1 MAINPIGSEDAGEKN
16 FNFHLGKSPSF
27 TESSAKAEGQK
38 RERLFEGMW
47 AHIFIMLLQPSFGGH
62 NLQGF
67 QSTKRLC
74 TCASNRRWYQPKFH
88 SAAFNGIFHQRGKSF
103 LRPWALGIL
112 WWLTSPSHFSISAG
126 RSRIPSFIA
135 ARRYERF
142 FMFSD
147 VRRVFLSSW
156 IPVSSSRSVFCLSG
170 FSATQYM
177 MPESADDVWC
187 CKLWLFV
194 ARESV
199 QSESIPSKILSKAM
213 TVANLSTFC
222 SSFNQ
227 KLCFLSPSLAVL
239 LLHFP

>member
-74 TCASNRRWYQPKFH
+74 TCASNRRWCQPKFH

-112 WWLTSPSHFSISAG
+112 VTSVSITFFHLSWKKSH
-126 RSRIPSFIA
+126 SF
-135 ARRYERF
+135 
-142 FMFSD
+142 
-147 VRRVFLSSW
+147 LH
-156 IPVSSSRSVFCLSG
+156 
-170 FSATQYM
+170 
-177 MPESADDVWC
+177 C
-187 CKLWLFV
+187 CTPIRK
-194 ARESV
+194 
-199 QSESIPSKILSKAM
+199 
-213 TVANLSTFC
+213 
-222 SSFNQ
+222 
-227 KLCFLSPSLAVL
+227 VL
-239 LLHFP
+239 HVLRC